1 MKYTTQRQVRAAFWQ
16 MWREGGFGGLH
27 VTPRRI
33 PNYAGNGKM
42 HNTDTRTAFC
52 DYVDALQKDGQLA
65 EGLADRV
72 TL

>member
-1 MKYTTQRQVRAAFWQ
+1 MLTTQRQVKAAFWQ
-16 MWREGGFGGLH
+16 AWRDGQFSGLN

-42 HNTDTRTAFC
+42 HNTDTRRAFC
-52 DYVDALQKDGQLA
+52 DWLESMERDSQLA

-72 TL
+72 TLD